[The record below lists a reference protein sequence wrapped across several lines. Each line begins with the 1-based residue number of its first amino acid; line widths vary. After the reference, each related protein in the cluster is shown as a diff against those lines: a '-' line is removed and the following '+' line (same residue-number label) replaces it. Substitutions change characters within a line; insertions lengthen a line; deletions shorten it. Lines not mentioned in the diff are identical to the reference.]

1 MEPPRE
7 IVYRIKNVS
16 CSKCALSIEKGLEEL
31 PFVECASIDPIQQQM
46 RITSSTAIDPDLLKK
61 IESTVHG
68 INSQAIL
75 ESDKPDEEGHSAADR
90 AKRKEII
97 IITASI
103 VLLIGGIVVG
113 GRTPL
118 GIGLILLGFLVS
130 GAEIILDALK
140 NVFRGNWFEENFLMS
155 LGSVGAIAIG
165 EYPEGATVMI
175 LYRLGEL
182 LQNSALDHSRRS
194 ITSLMEL
201 KPESAELL
209 RDGQVV
215 TVDPAAVAV
224 GDLILVK
231 PGQRVPLDGTVMEG
245 ASELDTSALTGES
258 LPRSVQPGSEVL
270 AGSINCG
277 GLLTLRVTRLVGE
290 SAVSRILELV
300 QNASSRKTETERFIT
315 RFSRVYTPAVVLLA
329 VLIMILPPLIS
340 GSDQWA
346 QWFHRGLVFLVIS
359 CPCALVI
366 SIPLGFFAGIGSAS
380 RNGILIKG
388 SQYVEALNKVHTIAF
403 DKTGT
408 LTEGAFTLHQIQ
420 PADGFTEAQLLEAAA
435 YAESNSTHPIAKS
448 ILKAYGKPI
457 VLERIGAIIEL
468 PGKGI
473 RAEIDGHE
481 ILIGNARLISDDSVV
496 LSKQQDAGS
505 WTYLKIDGQFAGSML
520 IADRIK
526 KDSAQAIEDLKK
538 LGIKVIALISG
549 DRSQTAEEVGRTL
562 GIDRVYSELLPD
574 HKVDVVEELLSQKP
588 ANSTLVYVGD
598 GINDAP
604 VLARADV
611 GVAMGKFGSDAA
623 IEAADVV
630 IISDEPSRLPIM
642 IHIARRTNQIVRQ
655 NIVFSIGF
663 KVLMMLLGTMGYVT
677 MWIAVFADVGVML
690 LAVLNSLRVLGA
702 PRTAR

>member
-1 MEPPRE
+1 MEQLQE
-7 IVYRIKNVS
+7 TVYQIKNVS
-16 CSKCALSIEKGLEEL
+16 CSHCALSIEKGLKEL
-31 PFVECASIDPIQQQM
+31 PFVECASVDPVQQQM
-46 RITSSTAIDPDLLKK
+46 RITSSAAIDPAALKR
-61 IESTVHG
+61 IEST
-68 INSQAIL
+68 IRKIDSQAIL
-75 ESDKPDEEGHSAADR
+75 VSDKADEDGQLAAAR
-90 AKRKEII
+90 AKRKEIVI
-97 IITASI
+97 IGTSI
-103 VLLIGGIVVG
+103 VLLIAGVIVG
-113 GRTPL
+113 GQTAL

-140 NVFRGNWFEENFLMS
+140 NILRGNWFEENFLMS
-155 LGSVGAIAIG
+155 LGSLGAIAIG

-209 RDGQVV
+209 RDGQAV

-231 PGQRVPLDGTVMEG
+231 PGQRVPLDGTVVAG
-245 ASELDTSALTGES
+245 TSELDTSALTGES
-258 LPRSVQPGSEVL
+258 LPWSVQPGSDVL
-270 AGSINCG
+270 AGSINRG
-277 GLLTLRVTRLVGE
+277 GLLTLRATRLVGE
-290 SAVSRILELV
+290 SAVSRILDMV

-315 RFSRVYTPAVVLLA
+315 RFSRVYTPVVVLLA
-329 VLIMILPPLIS
+329 LLIMVLPPLVS
-340 GSDQWA
+340 GSGLWA

-388 SQYVEALNKVHTIAF
+388 SQYLEALNKAHTVAF

-408 LTEGAFTLHQIQ
+408 LTEGAFTLHQIL
-420 PADGFTEAQLLEAAA
+420 PAEGFTEAQLLEMAAH
-435 YAESNSTHPIAKS
+435 AESNSTHPIAKS

-457 VLERIGAIIEL
+457 ELERIGAISEL
-468 PGKGI
+468 PGRGI

-481 ILIGNARLISDDSVV
+481 VLIGNARLVSDNSADLFAQVET
-496 LSKQQDAGS
+496 GS
-505 WTYLKIDGQFAGSML
+505 WTFLKIDGQYAGRLL
-520 IADRIK
+520 IADCIK
-526 KDSAQAIEDLKK
+526 RDSAQAIEDLKK
-538 LGIKVIALISG
+538 LGVKTIALISG
-549 DRSQTAEEVGRTL
+549 DQSQTAEEVGDSL
-562 GIDRVYSELLPD
+562 GIDRVYAELLPD
-574 HKVDVVEELLSQKP
+574 HKVNVVEELLSQKP

-630 IISDEPSRLPIM
+630 IISDEPSRLPAM
-642 IHIARRTNQIVRQ
+642 IRIARRTNQIVYQ
-655 NIVFSIGF
+655 NIVFSIAF
-663 KVLMMLLGTMGYVT
+663 KVLMMLLGTMGFVT

-690 LAVLNSLRVLGA
+690 LAVLNSLRVLSTPGIT
-702 PRTAR
+702 R